1 MYSVGAAS
9 FSLPRCRIATWRNY
23 HRKSRKCS
31 VRLNGCGNK
40 LEGMRPSAQ
49 RNPQHRRVRNPRLR
63 MPRQFGSTGRQTMNS
78 AKLMILGGMLGVL
91 SQAALAFQETNS
103 GGQGASSPQGPAA
116 QVGDLGTPAAGRS
129 AGPEIKVPGLGT
141 IGALPKLDFGL
152 ELLYGAAT
160 PQNGPRDD
168 KSDAGT
174 QIRGT
179 LKYRF
184 PN

>member
-1 MYSVGAAS
+1 M
-9 FSLPRCRIATWRNY
+9 
-23 HRKSRKCS
+23 KS
-31 VRLNGCGNK
+31 
-40 LEGMRPSAQ
+40 A
-49 RNPQHRRVRNPRLR
+49 R
-63 MPRQFGSTGRQTMNS
+63 MI
-78 AKLMILGGMLGVL
+78 ILGGVLGIL

-103 GGQGASSPQGPAA
+103 GSQGAAA
-116 QVGDLGTPAAGRS
+116 PGASAAPSAELGVPNPTARS

-152 ELLYGAAT
+152 ELLYGANAT
-160 PQNGPRDD
+160 QTGPRED
-168 KSDAGT
+168 KSEGGA

>member
-1 MYSVGAAS
+1 M
-9 FSLPRCRIATWRNY
+9 N
-23 HRKSRKCS
+23 S
-31 VRLNGCGNK
+31 VR
-40 LEGMRPSAQ
+40 
-49 RNPQHRRVRNPRLR
+49 
-63 MPRQFGSTGRQTMNS
+63 
-78 AKLMILGGMLGVL
+78 MIVLGGVLGVI

-103 GGQGASSPQGPAA
+103 GGQGAAAPQAPAA
-116 QVGDLGTPAAGRS
+116 KALDLGAPAAGRA

-152 ELLYGAAT
+152 ELLYGAST

-168 KSDAGT
+168 KSDAGA

>member
-1 MYSVGAAS
+1 M
-9 FSLPRCRIATWRNY
+9 
-23 HRKSRKCS
+23 KS
-31 VRLNGCGNK
+31 
-40 LEGMRPSAQ
+40 A
-49 RNPQHRRVRNPRLR
+49 R
-63 MPRQFGSTGRQTMNS
+63 M
-78 AKLMILGGMLGVL
+78 MILGGMLGVL
-91 SQAALAFQETNS
+91 SQAALAFQETN
-103 GGQGASSPQGPAA
+103 GTTQGAAPQGPASQA
-116 QVGDLGTPAAGRS
+116 VDLGSAVPGRQ

-152 ELLYGAAT
+152 ELLYGATT

>member
-1 MYSVGAAS
+1 
-9 FSLPRCRIATWRNY
+9 
-23 HRKSRKCS
+23 
-31 VRLNGCGNK
+31 
-40 LEGMRPSAQ
+40 
-49 RNPQHRRVRNPRLR
+49 
-63 MPRQFGSTGRQTMNS
+63 MNS
-78 AKLMILGGMLGVL
+78 ARMIILGGVLGII

-103 GGQGASSPQGPAA
+103 GSQSATAGSGNASK
-116 QVGDLGTPAAGRS
+116 VELGTPSAAGRS
-129 AGPEIKVPGLGT
+129 TGPEIKLPGLGT

-152 ELLYGAAT
+152 ELLYGAST
-160 PQNGPRDD
+160 PQTGPRDD